1 MMTEQTLFNIAVG
14 IVLSGVGWFSRQ
26 LWDAVKELRED
37 LQQLEIQ
44 LPSKYVAK
52 DEFAEA
58 VKDLK
63 SDIRNGFD
71 RLYSRIDGK
80 ADK

>member
-14 IVLSGVGWFSRQ
+14 VVLSGVGWFSRQ

-37 LQQLEIQ
+37 LHQLEIQ

-58 VKDLK
+58 VKDIK

>member
-37 LQQLEIQ
+37 LQQLQIQ